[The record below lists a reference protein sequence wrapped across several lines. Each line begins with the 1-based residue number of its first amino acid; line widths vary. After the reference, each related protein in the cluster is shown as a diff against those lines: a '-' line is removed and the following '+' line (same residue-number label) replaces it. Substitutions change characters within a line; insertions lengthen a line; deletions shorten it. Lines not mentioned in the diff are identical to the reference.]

1 MPPQPLAG
9 PAGAVAL
16 QVRAGLHVHRAD
28 MSSPRKGVQGE
39 KGAAL
44 LPFGNAAG
52 LPLCGA
58 TLGLRTDSI
67 MP

>member
-9 PAGAVAL
+9 PVGAVAL
-16 QVRAGLHVHRAD
+16 QVRAGLLIHRAD

-39 KGAAL
+39 KGAL